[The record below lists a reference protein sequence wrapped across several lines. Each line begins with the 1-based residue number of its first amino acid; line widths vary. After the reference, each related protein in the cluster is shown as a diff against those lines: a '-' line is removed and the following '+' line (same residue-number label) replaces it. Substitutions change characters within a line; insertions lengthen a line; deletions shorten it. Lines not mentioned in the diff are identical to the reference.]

1 MYKFVRAL
9 LPFVAALA
17 ITSLVVA
24 DTTTTID
31 PKSNRGTWEGWGT
44 SLCWWAKR
52 FGSRDD
58 LADIFF
64 TLKSIQ
70 YNGQTLPGLGFNIAR
85 HNAGASS
92 YNTYNG
98 EKMVVSPNI
107 KSSRQI
113 EGHWLDWGST
123 DPSSS
128 SWDWSVDAN
137 QRAMLQKARDRGAN
151 HFELFSNSPMWWM
164 CKNHNPSG
172 ASDGGENIQSWN
184 LNDHAV
190 YMATIA
196 KYAKDHWG
204 IAFESVEPFNEPI
217 ANWWKADGT
226 QEGSHVNVATQAT
239 IINNLRTE
247 LDNRGLTS
255 TIIAAS
261 DESYYDQA
269 VSTWQGLGP
278 TALDKVKRVNVHGYQ
293 YGNGRRDTLYS
304 DVAGRGQKL
313 WNSEYGES
321 DGTGKQLVSNL
332 LLDFRWLRPTG
343 WVYWQVI
350 DGSGWGLIQGDNDAG
365 ALSTVNGKFYVLAQ
379 FSRHIREGMR
389 ILDGGSDNVV
399 AAYDAKNQKLIIVAV
414 NWGDAQYLN
423 FELSKFSQPSK
434 DGAKITR
441 WHTQIGSGD
450 KYAQYSDTTMSG
462 TKFWSKFEKDSV
474 QTFEV
479 PQVVL

>member
-1 MYKFVRAL
+1 MFKSFRML
-9 LPFVAALA
+9 LPLVAALPL
-17 ITSLVVA
+17 TSPVVA

-31 PKSNRGTWEGWGT
+31 AKSNRGTWEGWGV

-64 TLKSIQ
+64 TLKSTQ
-70 YNGQTLPGLGFNIAR
+70 YSGQTLPGLGFNIAR

-92 YNTYNG
+92 WNTYNG
-98 EKMVVSPNI
+98 AKMN
-107 KSSRQI
+107 
-113 EGHWLDWGST
+113 
-123 DPSSS
+123 
-128 SWDWSVDAN
+128 WSVDAN

-151 HFELFSNSPMWWM
+151 HLELFSNSPMWWM

-184 LNDHAV
+184 LKDHAV
-190 YMATIA
+190 YMATVA

-226 QEGSHVNVATQAT
+226 QEGSHVDVATQAT
-239 IINNLRTE
+239 IISNLRTE
-247 LDNRGLTS
+247 LDNRGLQS
-255 TIIAAS
+255 AIISAS

-269 VSTWQGLGP
+269 VSTWQGLGS
-278 TALDKVKRVNVHGYQ
+278 AVLDKVKRVNVHGYQ
-293 YGNGRRDTLYS
+293 YGSGRRDTLYS
-304 DVAGRGQKL
+304 DVSSKGQKL

-343 WVYWQVI
+343 WVYWQAI
-350 DGSGWGLIQGDNDAG
+350 DGGGWGLIQGDNDAG
-365 ALSTVNGKFYVLAQ
+365 TLSTVNGKYYVLAQ

-399 AAYDAKNQKLIIVAV
+399 AAYDAANQKLIIVAV

-423 FELSKFSQPSK
+423 FDLSKFSQPSR

-450 KYAQYSDTTMSG
+450 KYVQYSDTTMSG
-462 TKFWSKFEKDSV
+462 TKFWSKFNKESV